1 MKKILALTLVLVMV
15 LALCACGD
23 GSKMAG
29 TWELTA
35 MTSDGEDYYATLK
48 EYGITVVLQLNED
61 GTGYLDVG
69 GEKEDI
75 TWSGSSITIDGE
87 RDCQAQRRYPDHRG
101 DRRGHDL
108 HPQVSP

>member
-15 LALCACGD
+15 LALCACGNS
-23 GSKMAG
+23 SKMAG

-48 EYGITVVLQLNED
+48 EYGITVILQLNED

-87 RDCQAQRRYPDHRG
+87 KEFVKLNGDTLTIEEPDAVMTFTRK
-101 DRRGHDL
+101 
-108 HPQVSP
+108 